1 MTVAELIKELQALPQ
16 DIQIMML
23 DSERESPVEIVQV
36 SRGSWISDTDLED
49 IEEGFEAMTDPE
61 EDEFIQDDENGKIA
75 VLVTW

>member
-23 DSERESPVEIVQV
+23 DSDRESPVEIVQV
-36 SRGSWISDTDLED
+36 SRGSWGGPLEDDED
-49 IEEGFEAMTDPE
+49 IEDGFESMIDG
-61 EDEFIQDDENGKIA
+61 EFHQDDENGNIA